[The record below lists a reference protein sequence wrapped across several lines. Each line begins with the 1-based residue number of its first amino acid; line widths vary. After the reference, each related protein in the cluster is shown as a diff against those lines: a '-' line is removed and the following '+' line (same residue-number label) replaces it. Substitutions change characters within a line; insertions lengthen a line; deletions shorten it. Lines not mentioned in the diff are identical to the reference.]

1 MAGQYGA
8 PGGTDNPASV
18 SRRGD
23 ESPERRPLAFV
34 DRANAKSRESE
45 MKISE
50 VMTRNV
56 ETVRPDQTAQD
67 AANFMLS
74 ADAGSI
80 PVTEGE
86 RLIGMITDRDIA
98 VRGIAKGYG
107 PDTPVRDLMT
117 DDLIVLRFD
126 DDIEE
131 AASKMSQAQVRR
143 LPVIDENER
152 LCGIVSLGD
161 LSRQTDEQTAS
172 QALVGVSQPG
182 GQHQQ

>member
-1 MAGQYGA
+1 
-8 PGGTDNPASV
+8 
-18 SRRGD
+18 
-23 ESPERRPLAFV
+23 
-34 DRANAKSRESE
+34 

-50 VMTRNV
+50 VMTRDV
-56 ETVRPDQTAQD
+56 QTVSPDQPVQE

-80 PVTEGE
+80 PVTEGD

-107 PDTPVRDLMT
+107 PDALVRDLMT
-117 DDLIVLRFD
+117 DDLIVVRVD

-131 AASKMSQAQVRR
+131 AATKMSEAQVRR
-143 LPVIDENER
+143 LPVIDSDER
-152 LCGIVSLGD
+152 LCGIVSLAD
-161 LSRQTDEQTAS
+161 LSRETDSETAS
-172 QALVGVSQPG
+172 QALEGVSQPG